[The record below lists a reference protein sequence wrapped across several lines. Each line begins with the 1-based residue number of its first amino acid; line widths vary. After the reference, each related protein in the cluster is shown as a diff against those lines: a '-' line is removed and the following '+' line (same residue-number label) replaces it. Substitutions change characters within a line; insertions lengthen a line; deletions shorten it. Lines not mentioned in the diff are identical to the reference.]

1 MNFKYNILQSLDGTS
16 DFLIATGTQQ
26 LSTRSLRSISS
37 LHVDLFPYSPPPTN
51 LASPAPFNS
60 STELTRV
67 KSSDSTHTAD
77 NEIRRSAS
85 RNRGPRKERRH
96 QIPGLRNTPYLK
108 VYILRCDDNDSYKNT
123 QRKLLREWI
132 TTHATTEKADNH
144 DAFEWLILH
153 VVLPGTPAAQQPRSS
168 SSASNSGGGSRWMK
182 GGSMTLLDKIRSD
195 FNGSTAKVDRVAQ
208 IRIPPTHPDLQTLS
222 PPVAPT
228 AAAMT
233 PESPLESETSWLDL
247 VAKLKSRIL
256 ASFDARVT
264 QYEEDVRERDSQR
277 KLPGWNF
284 CTFFVLKEGLARAF
298 ESVGLVEDA
307 LVLYDELGF
316 GLEAIVRDQEKGEV
330 MGGSFIAWTKEGLH
344 WIEEARKCLMAR
356 KLGEGEPVDE
366 VEEEN
371 PIASDK
377 KPYRELILSNEI
389 SVFDFRCYLFARQAT
404 LLLRLGRRN
413 GESAV
418 QEAAIPPSGE
428 QDGDDLLKLAEVC
441 WRGIEF
447 VTTVARVL
455 RSDLVT
461 HKETSEEGEAEE
473 GVSPE
478 ELNAIINNLVASWSY
493 AVCTQLLDQTR
504 SSALPEGLD
513 GNSDKGLLP
522 RRSSSLA
529 HQSLSFAQPVK
540 GSVTGLEDL
549 AAARAD
555 LIVLTRTALESVGE
569 RRGWIGRE
577 GWYSFDGGEMEDVDL
592 DGDESAVVKKKND
605 VIWVP
610 EGIRHKGLKY
620 VVGND
625 EGLCYYTQF
634 SQLSEKAM
642 KHYGVARRYKNAERV
657 ESDLAAL
664 KLCASA
670 PLLSSSII
678 LLM

>member
-1 MNFKYNILQSLDGTS
+1 
-16 DFLIATGTQQ
+16 
-26 LSTRSLRSISS
+26 
-37 LHVDLFPYSPPPTN
+37 
-51 LASPAPFNS
+51 
-60 STELTRV
+60 
-67 KSSDSTHTAD
+67 
-77 NEIRRSAS
+77 
-85 RNRGPRKERRH
+85 
-96 QIPGLRNTPYLK
+96 
-108 VYILRCDDNDSYKNT
+108 
-123 QRKLLREWI
+123 
-132 TTHATTEKADNH
+132 
-144 DAFEWLILH
+144 
-153 VVLPGTPAAQQPRSS
+153 
-168 SSASNSGGGSRWMK
+168 MK

-195 FNGSTAKVDRVAQ
+195 FNSSTAKVDRVAQ

-418 QEAAIPPSGE
+418 QEAAISPSGE

-555 LIVLTRTALESVGE
+555 LIVLTRTALESVGK